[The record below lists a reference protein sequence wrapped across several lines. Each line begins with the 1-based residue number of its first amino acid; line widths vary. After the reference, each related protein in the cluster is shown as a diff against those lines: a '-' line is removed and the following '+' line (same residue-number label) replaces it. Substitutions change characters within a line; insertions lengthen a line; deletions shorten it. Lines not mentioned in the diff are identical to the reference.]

1 MEPEDLQKLYQ
12 TYVTATA
19 DDYYKVVSWSDNT
32 GARHNVAVGRDG
44 RVDLASIPTRD
55 LLNECYRRRAIEK
68 FSGSI
73 SIDSYMLND
82 HPEVMGYALSDLSR
96 QVWDDFTNNTKFYT
110 DAMAIKENSVTSY
123 MRTDFTGE
131 IYICKHPTKVRR

>member
-1 MEPEDLQKLYQ
+1 MEPDDLQKLYQ
-12 TYVTATA
+12 TYVSATA
-19 DDYYKVVSWSDNT
+19 DDYYKVVSWSDNN

-44 RVDLASIPTRD
+44 KVDLSSIPTRD

-73 SIDSYMLND
+73 SIDSYMLNA
-82 HPEVMGYALSDLSR
+82 HPEAKEYALRDLSR
-96 QVWDDFTNNTKFYT
+96 ELWDSVVTNSKFYG
-110 DAMAIKENSVTSY
+110 DAMSIKESNVTSY

-131 IYICKHPTKVRR
+131 IYICKHPTKVRK